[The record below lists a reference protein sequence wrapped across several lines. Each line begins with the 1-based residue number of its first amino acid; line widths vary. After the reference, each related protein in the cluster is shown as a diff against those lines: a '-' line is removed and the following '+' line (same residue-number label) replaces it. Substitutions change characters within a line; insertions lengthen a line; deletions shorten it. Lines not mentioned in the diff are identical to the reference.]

1 MFRVSFF
8 LFFFFFFVTGG
19 GVVFNN
25 CCSHAHRTLTKKPQ
39 AVQGKAF
46 TLIGCGVAH
55 AHMKEQRVVFR

>member
-8 LFFFFFFVTGG
+8 FFFFCDGGGGG
-19 GVVFNN
+19 GVFNH
-25 CCSHAHRTLTKKPQ
+25 CCSHARRTLTKKPQ